1 MLKIKF
7 WQLWWAC
14 IAALAAS
21 YPISTWAADRII
33 DAGVLPAPFLLSW
46 TGVWVFSV
54 AGGLCAAFV
63 KIPEIDKSFNYPP
76 LAKFLIGLF
85 SGVALSLAVN
95 NFNEAQSG
103 ALPLFALLAGLFS
116 APLVAGTMVW
126 ISNQKRINKTLNQ
139 AVRSRTGIDTS
150 INDDF
155 TVDTHYKRRDSN
167 DSANLD

>member
-1 MLKIKF
+1 MLRIKF

-21 YPISTWAADRII
+21 YPISAWATQQLIESR
-33 DAGVLPAPFLLSW
+33 VLPAPFLLSW
-46 TGVWVFSV
+46 TGVWVFST

-63 KIPEIDKSFNYPP
+63 KIPEIDMRFYYPS
-76 LAKFLIGLF
+76 LAKALIGIF

-95 NFNEAQSG
+95 SFSEAQSE

-139 AVRSRTGIDTS
+139 AVRKRTGLDTSVDDDFQIDTA
-150 INDDF
+150 
-155 TVDTHYKRRDSN
+155 YKKGGSD
-167 DSANLD
+167 DSANLS

>member
-1 MLKIKF
+1 MLKIKL

-14 IAALAAS
+14 VAALAAS
-21 YPISTWAADRII
+21 YPISAWATEQLIQSR
-33 DAGVLPAPFLLSW
+33 VLPAPFLLSW
-46 TGVWVFSV
+46 TGVWVFST

-63 KIPEIDKSFNYPP
+63 KIPEIDMRFYYPS
-76 LAKFLIGLF
+76 LAKALIGIF

-95 NFNEAQSG
+95 SFSEGQSE

-126 ISNQKRINKTLNQ
+126 MSNQKRINKTLDQ

-150 INDDF
+150 VDDDF
-155 TVDTHYKRRDSN
+155 TVDTSYKRSDSD
-167 DSANLD
+167 DSANLS

>member
-1 MLKIKF
+1 MLNIKF

-21 YPISTWAADRII
+21 YPISAWATDRII

-46 TGVWVFSV
+46 TGVWVFAT

-95 NFNEAQSG
+95 NFSEAQSG

-126 ISNQKRINKTLNQ
+126 IGNQKRINKTLNQ

-150 INDDF
+150 LNDDF
-155 TVDTHYKRRDSN
+155 TVDTDYKRRDSD
-167 DSANLD
+167 DSANLS

>member
-14 IAALAAS
+14 VAALAAS
-21 YPISTWAADRII
+21 YPISAWAADQLIEAR
-33 DAGVLPAPFLLSW
+33 VLPAPFLLSW
-46 TGVWVFSV
+46 TGVWVFSA
-54 AGGLCAAFV
+54 AGGLCAALV
-63 KIPEIDKSFNYPP
+63 KIPEIDKSFSYPP

-155 TVDTHYKRRDSN
+155 TVDTDYKRRDSN

>member
-1 MLKIKF
+1 MLKIRLAR
-7 WQLWWAC
+7 LWWAFLV
-14 IAALAAS
+14 ALAAS
-21 YPISTWAADRII
+21 YPFSVWAAEQLSESR
-33 DAGVLPAPFLLSW
+33 VFPAPFLLSW
-46 TGVWVFSV
+46 TGVWVFAA

-76 LAKFLIGLF
+76 LAKFLIGLS

-95 NFNEAQSG
+95 NFSEAQSG

-150 INDDF
+150 LNDDF
-155 TVDTHYKRRDSN
+155 TVDTDYKRRDSD
-167 DSANLD
+167 DSADLS

>member
-1 MLKIKF
+1 MLKVKF

-21 YPISTWAADRII
+21 YPISAWAADHII
-33 DAGVLPAPFLLSW
+33 EAGVLPAPFLLSW
-46 TGVWVFSV
+46 TGVWVFAT

-63 KIPEIDKSFNYPP
+63 KIPEIDKSFYYPS
-76 LAKFLIGLF
+76 LAKALIGVF
-85 SGVALSLAVN
+85 MGVALSLALN
-95 NFNEAQSG
+95 TFSEARSG

-150 INDDF
+150 LDDDF
-155 TVDTHYKRRDSN
+155 KVDTDYKRRDSN
-167 DSANLD
+167 DSANLS

>member
-21 YPISTWAADRII
+21 YPISAWAADRII

-46 TGVWVFSV
+46 TGVWVFST
-54 AGGLCAAFV
+54 AGGLCSAFV
-63 KIPEIDKSFNYPP
+63 KIPEIDVRFYYPS
-76 LAKFLIGLF
+76 LAKAFIGIF
-85 SGVALSLAVN
+85 MGVALSLAVN

-155 TVDTHYKRRDSN
+155 TVDTDYKRRDSN

>member
-21 YPISTWAADRII
+21 YPISAWAADQLIEAR
-33 DAGVLPAPFLLSW
+33 VLPAPFLLSW
-46 TGVWVFSV
+46 TGVWVFST
-54 AGGLCAAFV
+54 AGGLCSAFV
-63 KIPEIDKSFNYPP
+63 KIPEIDKSFYYPS
-76 LAKFLIGLF
+76 LAKALIGVF
-85 SGVALSLAVN
+85 MGVALSLAVN
-95 NFNEAQSG
+95 TFNEAQSG

-139 AVRSRTGIDTS
+139 AVRNRTGLDTS
-150 INDDF
+150 VDDDF
-155 TVDTHYKRRDSN
+155 QVDTDYKRSNSN
-167 DSANLD
+167 DSANLS

>member
-1 MLKIKF
+1 MLKIKLKR
-7 WQLWWAC
+7 LWWAFLV
-14 IAALAAS
+14 ALAAS
-21 YPISTWAADRII
+21 YPFSVWAAEQLIESR
-33 DAGVLPAPFLLSW
+33 VLPAPFLLSW
-46 TGVWVFSV
+46 TGVWVFAT

-95 NFNEAQSG
+95 NFSEAQSG

-150 INDDF
+150 VDDDF
-155 TVDTHYKRRDSN
+155 TVDTEYKRSDSN
-167 DSANLD
+167 DSANLS

>member
-21 YPISTWAADRII
+21 YPISAWAADQLIEAR
-33 DAGVLPAPFLLSW
+33 VLPAPFLLSW
-46 TGVWVFSV
+46 TGVWVFST

-63 KIPEIDKSFNYPP
+63 KIPEIDKSFYYPS
-76 LAKFLIGLF
+76 LAKALIGVF
-85 SGVALSLAVN
+85 MGVALSLAVN
-95 NFNEAQSG
+95 TFNESQSG

-139 AVRSRTGIDTS
+139 AVRNRTGLDTSVDADFQIDTA
-150 INDDF
+150 
-155 TVDTHYKRRDSN
+155 YKKGDSD
-167 DSANLD
+167 DSANLS

>member
-14 IAALAAS
+14 VAALAAS
-21 YPISTWAADRII
+21 YPISAWATEQLIESR
-33 DAGVLPAPFLLSW
+33 VLPAPFLLSW
-46 TGVWVFSV
+46 TGVWVFST

-95 NFNEAQSG
+95 NFSEAQSG

-139 AVRSRTGIDTS
+139 AVRNRTGLDTSVDDDFQIDT
-150 INDDF
+150 D
-155 TVDTHYKRRDSN
+155 YKKGDSE
-167 DSANLD
+167 

>member
-7 WQLWWAC
+7 WQLWLAC

-21 YPISTWAADRII
+21 YPVSAWAADQLIQSR
-33 DAGVLPAPFLLSW
+33 VLPAPFLLSW
-46 TGVWVFSV
+46 TGVWVFAT
-54 AGGLCAAFV
+54 AGGLCAALV

-76 LAKFLIGLF
+76 FAKFLIGLF

-150 INDDF
+150 VDDDF
-155 TVDTHYKRRDSN
+155 TVDTSYKRSDSN
-167 DSANLD
+167 DSANLS